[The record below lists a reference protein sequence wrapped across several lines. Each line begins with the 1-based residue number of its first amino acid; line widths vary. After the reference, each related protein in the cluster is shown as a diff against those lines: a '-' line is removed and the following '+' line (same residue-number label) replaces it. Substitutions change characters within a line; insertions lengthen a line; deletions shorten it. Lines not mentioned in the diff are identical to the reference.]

1 MELFS
6 FTWHVLSLFPLFY
19 YFQRCANKM
28 HFKPQL
34 TINKHVFT
42 ICTKDLKPRS
52 MSEGSIQRNWI
63 CFQNLHICTA
73 STACMH
79 FGKRVYFIFTTCTEN
94 SYNFAQNK
102 TASVDS
108 HSIINIQIFRQRPWL
123 KLGEQLRPLCTN
135 SVLCKIKTINHYSKL
150 DWNVNKLSFMTLKNL
165 S

>member
-94 SYNFAQNK
+94 SCIFAQN
-102 TASVDS
+102 SLGRFSFNNSYSD
-108 HSIINIQIFRQRPWL
+108 IQTTTLTLVRWTTQTTVY
-123 KLGEQLRPLCTN
+123 KLCT
-135 SVLCKIKTINHYSKL
+135 L
-150 DWNVNKLSFMTLKNL
+150 
-165 S
+165 